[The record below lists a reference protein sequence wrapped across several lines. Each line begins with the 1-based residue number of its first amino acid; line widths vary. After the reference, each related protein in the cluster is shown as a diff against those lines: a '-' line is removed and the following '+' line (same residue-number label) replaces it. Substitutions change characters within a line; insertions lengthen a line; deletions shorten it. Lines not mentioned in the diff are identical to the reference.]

1 MFQVTCD
8 DCESTLAELY
18 CGDCQNAQGGQGLN
32 LCMPCS
38 HLIHAGAARRR
49 HNVQGINLNR
59 NFNEELDEKFF
70 SYIILYFF
78 LLKM

>member
-38 HLIHAGAARRR
+38 QLIHAGAARRR
-49 HNVQGINLNR
+49 HNVQGINFTEILTKNLMR
-59 NFNEELDEKFF
+59 N
-70 SYIILYFF
+70 SF
-78 LLKM
+78 LTSFCISFC

>member
-38 HLIHAGAARRR
+38 QLIHDGAARRR